1 MERRR
6 LRYYLYARKS
16 TDAEDRQVLSVGSQ
30 LDESWA
36 LARRDD
42 LDIVKVFIEKQSAKA
57 PVAQSLTKLL
67 TVYGEARRTV

>member
-30 LDESWA
+30 LDE
-36 LARRDD
+36 
-42 LDIVKVFIEKQSAKA
+42 
-57 PVAQSLTKLL
+57 
-67 TVYGEARRTV
+67 G